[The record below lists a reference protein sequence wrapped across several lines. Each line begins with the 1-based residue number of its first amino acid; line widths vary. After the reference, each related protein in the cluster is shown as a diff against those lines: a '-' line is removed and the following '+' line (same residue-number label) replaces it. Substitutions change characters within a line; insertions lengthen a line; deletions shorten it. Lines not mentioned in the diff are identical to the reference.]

1 VARLEGV
8 VSGPLAGVRVLDL
21 GWTWAGPFAGMILT
35 DLGAEVIKVES
46 GQRIDVLRWSGAF
59 ADGVRDHERSGYN
72 NACNRGKQSVTIDLK
87 HPDGRQLVLDLA
99 GRCDVAIENFSPR
112 VLPGLRL
119 GWDDLSRANPRLVM
133 LSLSAYGASGPEQDY
148 IAYGDHL
155 LYASGMTSVTGHP
168 DDPPTP
174 IGTFYGDPVAGIY
187 GALAILAALAERDRT
202 GAGQHLEYAQI
213 EGLVSMMPGAL
224 IATSAGGDVVR
235 SVDKSPDMAPHG
247 FYRCAGDDAW
257 VAIAVEDDDRW
268 RALRELMRASGAAVP
283 EWSTL
288 AARKADETSVD
299 QVIGAWVQPLS
310 PWQVTTALQA
320 AGVAAF
326 PLMSAARL
334 LWDHHLHQRDFFAWV
349 EHPVTGPGPIP
360 GVVFRVGAD
369 GARVRGA
376 APLLGQHN
384 EQVFGGLLG
393 LSEDRYRDLV
403 ASGAITAVP
412 LPNARPRPTERP
424 REDRGQPQRRAH

>member
-1 VARLEGV
+1 

-72 NACNRGKQSVTIDLK
+72 NSCNRGKQSVTIDLK
-87 HPDGRQLVLDLA
+87 HPEGRQLVLDLA
-99 GRCDVAIENFSPR
+99 AHCDVAIENFSPR
-112 VLPGLRL
+112 VLPGLGL
-119 GWDDLSRANPRLVM
+119 GWDDLSTANPQLVM

-174 IGTFYGDPVAGIY
+174 IGTYYGDPVAGIY
-187 GALAILAALAERDRT
+187 GALAILAALEERDRT
-202 GAGQHLEYAQI
+202 GEGQHLEYAQI
-213 EGLVSMMPGAL
+213 EGLVAMMPGAL
-224 IATSAGGDVVR
+224 MATSAGADVPR
-235 SVDKSPDMAPHG
+235 RVDKSPDMAPHG
-247 FYRCAGDDAW
+247 FYRCIGDDAW

-268 RALRELMRASGAAVP
+268 RAMRDLLQRAGQTVP
-283 EWSTL
+283 EWGTL
-288 AARKADETSVD
+288 AARKGDEPSLD
-299 QVIGAWVQPLS
+299 RVIGAWTAALS
-310 PWQVTTALQA
+310 PWQVTTALQS

-326 PLMSAARL
+326 PLMSSARL

-349 EHPVTGPGPIP
+349 EHPVTGPSPIP
-360 GVVFRVGAD
+360 GVVFRVGRD

-384 EQVFGGLLG
+384 EKVFGGLLG
-393 LSEDRYRDLV
+393 ISEDRYRELV
-403 ASGAITAVP
+403 ASGAITARP
-412 LPNARPRPTERP
+412 LPIGST
-424 REDRGQPQRRAH
+424 REDR